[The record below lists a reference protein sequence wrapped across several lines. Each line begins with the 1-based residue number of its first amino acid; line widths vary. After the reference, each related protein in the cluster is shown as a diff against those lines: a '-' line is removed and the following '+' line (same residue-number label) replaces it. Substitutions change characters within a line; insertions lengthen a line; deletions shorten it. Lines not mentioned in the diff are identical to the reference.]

1 VKPAGGRRLGVDILI
16 SGRGTNM
23 AALVAASRN
32 PEFPAVVNRVISNR
46 PDAGGLAIAAREGIE
61 TLVID
66 NRDYDTREA
75 HEEALHKAI
84 SARLPDLICLAGYM
98 RILSARF
105 VRLHEGRILN
115 IHPSLLPAFTGV
127 ETHARALAAGVKVHG
142 ATVHF
147 VTERLDDGPIV
158 AQVAVPVCDAD
169 TVETL
174 SARVLAAENRL
185 YPHALAVVASGHR
198 GADAALGD
206 TKSFF
211 WPPLPQ

>member
-1 VKPAGGRRLGVDILI
+1 MKPAGGRRLGVDILI

-32 PEFPAVVNRVISNR
+32 PDFPAVIKRVISNR
-46 PDAGGLAIAAREGIE
+46 PDAGGLAIAAGEGIE

-127 ETHARALAAGVKVHG
+127 ETHARALAAGV
-142 ATVHF
+142 
-147 VTERLDDGPIV
+147 
-158 AQVAVPVCDAD
+158 
-169 TVETL
+169 
-174 SARVLAAENRL
+174 
-185 YPHALAVVASGHR
+185 
-198 GADAALGD
+198 
-206 TKSFF
+206 
-211 WPPLPQ
+211 

>member
-32 PEFPAVVNRVISNR
+32 PDFPAVIKRVISNR
-46 PDAGGLAIAAREGIE
+46 PDAGGLAIAAGEGIE

-158 AQVAVPVCDAD
+158 AQVAVPVCDGD

-185 YPHALAVVASGHR
+185 YPHALGLVASGR
-198 GADAALGD
+198 RQAGAACGD

-211 WPPLPQ
+211 WPPLLQ

>member
-1 VKPAGGRRLGVDILI
+1 MKPAGGRRLGVDILI

-23 AALVAASRN
+23 AALIAASRN
-32 PEFPAVVNRVISNR
+32 PDFPAVIKRVISNR
-46 PDAGGLAIAAREGIE
+46 PDAGGLAIAAGEGIE

-158 AQVAVPVCDAD
+158 AQVAVPVCDGD

-185 YPHALAVVASGHR
+185 YPHALGLVASGR
-198 GADAALGD
+198 RQARAACGD

-211 WPPLPQ
+211 WPPLLQ

>member
-1 VKPAGGRRLGVDILI
+1 MKPAGGRRLGVDILI

-32 PEFPAVVNRVISNR
+32 PDFPAVIKRVISNR
-46 PDAGGLAIAAREGIE
+46 PDAGGLAIAAGEGIE

-158 AQVAVPVCDAD
+158 AQVAVPVCDGD

-185 YPHALAVVASGHR
+185 YPHALGLVASGR
-198 GADAALGD
+198 RQAGAACGD

-211 WPPLPQ
+211 WPPLLQ

>member
-1 VKPAGGRRLGVDILI
+1 
-16 SGRGTNM
+16 
-23 AALVAASRN
+23 
-32 PEFPAVVNRVISNR
+32 VISNR

-169 TVETL
+169 TAETL

>member
-1 VKPAGGRRLGVDILI
+1 MKPAGGRRLGVDILI

-32 PEFPAVVNRVISNR
+32 PDFPAVVKRVISNR
-46 PDAGGLAIAAREGIE
+46 PDAGGLAIATREGIE

-158 AQVAVPVCDAD
+158 AQVAVPVCDGD

-174 SARVLAAENRL
+174 SARVLKAENRL
-185 YPHALAVVASGHR
+185 YPHALTLVASGR
-198 GADAALGD
+198 RTADSALGD
-206 TKSFF
+206 SKSFF
-211 WPPLPQ
+211 WPPEPQ

>member
-1 VKPAGGRRLGVDILI
+1 MKPAGGRRLGVDILI

-32 PEFPAVVNRVISNR
+32 PDFPAVIKRVISNR
-46 PDAGGLAIAAREGIE
+46 PDAGGLAIAAGEGIE

-105 VRLHEGRILN
+105 VRLHEGRILK

-158 AQVAVPVCDAD
+158 AQVAVPVCDGD

-185 YPHALAVVASGHR
+185 YPHALGLVASGR
-198 GADAALGD
+198 RQAGAACGD

-211 WPPLPQ
+211 WPPLLQ

>member
-1 VKPAGGRRLGVDILI
+1 VKGRRLNVDILI

-23 AALVAASRN
+23 AALIAASRK
-32 PEFPAVVNRVISNR
+32 PDFPAVVSRVISNQ
-46 PDAGGLAIAAREGIE
+46 PDAGGLAVAAREGIE

-66 NRDYDTREA
+66 QKAFGTREA
-75 HEEALHKAI
+75 HEEALHQAI

-105 VRLHEGRILN
+105 VHLHEGRILN

-127 ETHARALAAGVKVHG
+127 DTHARALAAGVKIHG

-158 AQVAVPVCDAD
+158 AQAAVPVLAGDSA
-169 TVETL
+169 VTL

-185 YPHALAVVASGHR
+185 YPHALALIANGNR
-198 GADAALGD
+198 PANMDEEERR
-206 TKSFF
+206 TFF
-211 WPPLPQ
+211 SPQLPE